1 MQIKKIMTA
10 FTGIAMALSMQ
21 VPVMA
26 EENEDFDAF
35 LMDEFVETME
45 SDYLTL
51 HYAIRNYESM
61 GIEKPEANIGV
72 VDDDYDQAVEDLQE
86 TLDKLE
92 SFDYNSLSVTQQ
104 HDYDAVKFHLEN
116 MIALNKYPLF
126 DFYFDPGEGIIDN
139 LITNLTEFV
148 FYEKSDFEDY
158 LDIVESVPGY
168 VEDALELTKKQAKE
182 GYFLNEVALDSS
194 LDAIDK
200 FVEKTTENPLI
211 VIFEENVDAFE
222 GLSDAERKE
231 YKQRNKELI
240 LNEYIPSYEHAGEV
254 LESLRGSRAY
264 GDAVCDLPDGK
275 EYYAAF
281 ARYKSSTDASV
292 EELVQICED
301 SIDITI
307 GELYTVFRKYKN
319 VDEEEYMDE
328 MEPEEILSFLQNHL
342 DDYPE
347 GPEVTFKASYL
358 DPSIAN
364 DSIVAYYMEPPLD
377 DLKNNVIKINGD
389 NVNDTN
395 EMYTTLAHEG
405 FPGHLYQI
413 TWYLNT
419 NPNMVRTQLSLI
431 GYTEGWAMYAEDQ
444 SWKLSS
450 LSEGAAEINR
460 IYTNLNYVLDA
471 YADLVV
477 NGLGWSANDLEKKM
491 VELGLNSG
499 LGETFYEFVTENPG
513 QILPYGV
520 GLAQFLRL
528 RALAEASLGDRFD
541 VKEFNEVLLTYGD
554 RPFDIVEEDVNSWLK
569 GNPEAKD
576 PDTIQPEHNTTPFN
590 NNTSSSKYTYMGI
603 AAGVFCLIIIAL
615 LLRSRKGKAD
625 RF

>member
-35 LMDEFVETME
+35 LTDEFVEAME
-45 SDYLTL
+45 SDYLTM
-51 HYAIRNYESM
+51 HFTIRDYNSL
-61 GIEKPEANIGV
+61 GIEKPEAIIGT
-72 VDDDYDQAVEDLQE
+72 VDDDYDQAIEDLQE

-92 SFDYNSLSVTQQ
+92 SFDYNTLSATQQ
-104 HDYDAVKFHLEN
+104 HDYDALKFHLEN
-116 MIALNKYPLF
+116 MITLNKYPLF
-126 DFYFDPGEGIIDN
+126 DFYFAPGDGIIDA
-139 LITNLTEFV
+139 LTTNLTEFI

-168 VEDALELTKKQAKE
+168 IDEALEMTKKQAAE
-182 GYFLNEVALDSS
+182 GYFLNETALDST
-194 LDAIDK
+194 LEGIDK
-200 FVEKTTENPLI
+200 FVEKTTDNPLI
-211 VIFEENVDAFE
+211 VIFDENVDAFA
-222 GLSDAERKE
+222 GLSDAEKQD
-231 YKQRNKELI
+231 YKQRNKDLI
-240 LNEYIPSYEHAGEV
+240 LNQYIPSYAHAGDV
-254 LESLRGSRAY
+254 LESLRGSRTY

-275 EYYAAF
+275 EYYAAL
-281 ARYKSSTDASV
+281 AKYKSSTDASL

-301 SIDITI
+301 YLDLSI
-307 GELYTVFRKYKN
+307 GELYSAYMKYKN

-328 MEPEEILSFLQNHL
+328 MDPEEILAFLQNHL
-342 DDYPE
+342 DDYPK

-419 NPNMVRTQLSLI
+419 NPNMVRTQLNMI

-444 SWKLSS
+444 TWHLSS

-471 YADLVV
+471 YADLAV
-477 NGLGWSANDLEKKM
+477 NGLGWSADDLEKKM

-499 LGETFYEFVTENPG
+499 LGQTLYEFVTENPG

-520 GLAQFLRL
+520 GLAQFMRI
-528 RALAEASLGDRFD
+528 RSVAEASLGDRFD

-554 RPFDIVEEDVNSWLK
+554 RPFDAVEADVNRWLK
-569 GNPEAKD
+569 GIPEAKD
-576 PDTIQPEHNTTPFN
+576 PETVQPEHTTPA
-590 NNTSSSKYTYMGI
+590 NNTSSSNKYMYMGI
-603 AAGVFCLIIIAL
+603 GAGVLCLIVIAL
-615 LLRSRKGKAD
+615 LLRSRTGKAD

>member
-35 LMDEFVETME
+35 LTDEFVEAME
-45 SDYLTL
+45 SDYLTM
-51 HYAIRNYESM
+51 HFTIRDYNSL
-61 GIEKPEANIGV
+61 GIEKPEAIIGT
-72 VDDDYDQAVEDLQE
+72 VDDDYDQTIEDLQE

-92 SFDYNSLSVTQQ
+92 SFDYNTLSATQQ
-104 HDYDAVKFHLEN
+104 HDYDALKFHLEN
-116 MIALNKYPLF
+116 MITLNKYPLF
-126 DFYFDPGEGIIDN
+126 DFYFAPGDGIIDA
-139 LITNLTEFV
+139 LTTNLTEFI

-168 VEDALELTKKQAKE
+168 IDEALEMTKKQAAE
-182 GYFLNEVALDSS
+182 GYFLNETALDST
-194 LDAIDK
+194 LEGIDK
-200 FVEKTTENPLI
+200 FVEKTTDNPLI
-211 VIFEENVDAFE
+211 VIFDENVDAFA
-222 GLSDAERKE
+222 GLSDAEKQD
-231 YKQRNKELI
+231 YKQRNKDLI
-240 LNEYIPSYEHAGEV
+240 LNQYIPSYAHAGDV
-254 LESLRGSRAY
+254 LESLRGSRTY

-275 EYYAAF
+275 EYYATLAK
-281 ARYKSSTDASV
+281 YKSSTDASL

-301 SIDITI
+301 YLDLSI
-307 GELYTVFRKYKN
+307 GELYSAYMKYKN

-328 MEPEEILSFLQNHL
+328 MDPEEILAFLQNHL
-342 DDYPE
+342 DDYPK

-419 NPNMVRTQLSLI
+419 NPNMVRTQLNMI

-444 SWKLSS
+444 TWHLSS

-471 YADLVV
+471 YADLAV
-477 NGLGWSANDLEKKM
+477 NGLGWSADDLEKKM

-499 LGETFYEFVTENPG
+499 LGQTLYEFVTENPG

-520 GLAQFLRL
+520 GLAQFMRI
-528 RALAEASLGDRFD
+528 RSVAEASLGDRFD

-554 RPFDIVEEDVNSWLK
+554 RPFDAVEADVNRWLK
-569 GNPEAKD
+569 GIPEAKD
-576 PDTIQPEHNTTPFN
+576 PETVQPEHTTPA
-590 NNTSSSKYTYMGI
+590 NNTSSSNKYMYMGI
-603 AAGVFCLIIIAL
+603 GAGVLCLIVIAL
-615 LLRSRKGKAD
+615 LLRSRTGKAD

>member
-35 LMDEFVETME
+35 LTDEFVEAME
-45 SDYLTL
+45 SDYLTM
-51 HYAIRNYESM
+51 HFTIRDYNSL
-61 GIEKPEANIGV
+61 GIEKPEAIIGT
-72 VDDDYDQAVEDLQE
+72 VDDDYDQTIEDLQE

-92 SFDYNSLSVTQQ
+92 SFDYNTLSATQQ
-104 HDYDAVKFHLEN
+104 HDYDALKFHLEN
-116 MIALNKYPLF
+116 MITLNKYPLF
-126 DFYFDPGEGIIDN
+126 DFYFAPGDGIIDA
-139 LITNLTEFV
+139 LTTNLTEFI

-168 VEDALELTKKQAKE
+168 IDEALEMTKKQAAE
-182 GYFLNEVALDSS
+182 GYFLNETALDST
-194 LDAIDK
+194 LEGIDK
-200 FVEKTTENPLI
+200 FVEKTTDNPLI
-211 VIFEENVDAFE
+211 VIFDENVDAFA
-222 GLSDAERKE
+222 GLSDAEKQD
-231 YKQRNKELI
+231 YKQRNKDLI
-240 LNEYIPSYEHAGEV
+240 LNQYIPSYAHAGDV
-254 LESLRGSRAY
+254 LESLRGSRTY

-275 EYYAAF
+275 EYYATLAK
-281 ARYKSSTDASV
+281 YKSSTDASL

-301 SIDITI
+301 YLDLSI
-307 GELYTVFRKYKN
+307 GELYSAYMKYKN

-328 MEPEEILSFLQNHL
+328 MEPEEILAFLQNHL
-342 DDYPE
+342 DDYPK

-419 NPNMVRTQLSLI
+419 NPNMVRTQLNMI

-444 SWKLSS
+444 TWHLSS

-471 YADLVV
+471 YADLAV
-477 NGLGWSANDLEKKM
+477 NGLGWSADDLEKKM

-499 LGETFYEFVTENPG
+499 LGQTLYEFVTENPG

-520 GLAQFLRL
+520 GLAQFMRI
-528 RALAEASLGDRFD
+528 RSVAEASLGDRFD

-554 RPFDIVEEDVNSWLK
+554 RPFDAVEADVNRWLK
-569 GNPEAKD
+569 GIPEAKD
-576 PDTIQPEHNTTPFN
+576 PETVQPEHTTPA
-590 NNTSSSKYTYMGI
+590 NNTSSSNKYMYMGI
-603 AAGVFCLIIIAL
+603 GAGVLCLIVIAL
-615 LLRSRKGKAD
+615 LLRSRTGKAD

>member
-10 FTGIAMALSMQ
+10 FTGIAIALSMQ

-35 LMDEFVETME
+35 LTDEFVEAME
-45 SDYLTL
+45 SDYLTM
-51 HYAIRNYESM
+51 HFTIRDYNSL
-61 GIEKPEANIGV
+61 GIEKPEAIIGT
-72 VDDDYDQAVEDLQE
+72 VDGDYDQTIEDLQE

-92 SFDYNSLSVTQQ
+92 SFDYNSLSATQQ
-104 HDYDAVKFHLEN
+104 HDYDALKFHLEN
-116 MIALNKYPLF
+116 MITLNKYPLF
-126 DFYFDPGEGIIDN
+126 DFYFAPGDGIIDA
-139 LITNLTEFV
+139 LTTNLTEFI

-168 VEDALELTKKQAKE
+168 IDEALEMTKKQAAE
-182 GYFLNEVALDSS
+182 GYFLNETALDST
-194 LDAIDK
+194 LEGIDK
-200 FVEKTTENPLI
+200 FVEKTTDNPLI
-211 VIFEENVDAFE
+211 VIFDENVDAFA
-222 GLSDAERKE
+222 GLSDAEKQD
-231 YKQRNKELI
+231 YKQRNKDLI
-240 LNEYIPSYEHAGEV
+240 LNQYIPSYAHAGDV
-254 LESLRGSRAY
+254 LESLRGSRTY

-275 EYYAAF
+275 EYYAAL
-281 ARYKSSTDASV
+281 ARYKSSTDASL

-301 SIDITI
+301 YLDLSI
-307 GELYTVFRKYKN
+307 GELYSAYMKYKN

-328 MEPEEILSFLQNHL
+328 MEPEEILAFLQNHL
-342 DDYPE
+342 DDYPN

-419 NPNMVRTQLSLI
+419 NPNMVRTQLNMI

-444 SWKLSS
+444 TWHLSS

-471 YADLVV
+471 YADLAV
-477 NGLGWSANDLEKKM
+477 NGLGWSADDLEKKM

-499 LGETFYEFVTENPG
+499 LGQTLYEFVTENPG

-520 GLAQFLRL
+520 GLAQFMRI
-528 RALAEASLGDRFD
+528 RSVAEASLGDRFD
-541 VKEFNEVLLTYGD
+541 VREFNEVLLTYGD
-554 RPFDIVEEDVNSWLK
+554 RPFDAVEADVNRWLK
-569 GNPEAKD
+569 GIPEAKD
-576 PDTIQPEHNTTPFN
+576 PETVQPEHTTPA
-590 NNTSSSKYTYMGI
+590 NNTSSSNKYMYMGI
-603 AAGVFCLIIIAL
+603 GAGVLCLIVIAL
-615 LLRSRKGKAD
+615 LLRSRTGKAD

>member
-35 LMDEFVETME
+35 LTDEFVEAME
-45 SDYLTL
+45 SDYLTM
-51 HYAIRNYESM
+51 HFTIRDYNSL
-61 GIEKPEANIGV
+61 GIEKPEAIIGT
-72 VDDDYDQAVEDLQE
+72 VDDDYDQTIEDLQE

-92 SFDYNSLSVTQQ
+92 SFDYNTLSATQQ
-104 HDYDAVKFHLEN
+104 HDYDALKFHLEN
-116 MIALNKYPLF
+116 MITLNKYPLF
-126 DFYFDPGEGIIDN
+126 DFYFAPGDGIIDA
-139 LITNLTEFV
+139 LTTNLTEFI

-168 VEDALELTKKQAKE
+168 IDEALEMTKKQAAE
-182 GYFLNEVALDSS
+182 GYFLNETALDST
-194 LDAIDK
+194 LEGIDK
-200 FVEKTTENPLI
+200 FVEKTTDNPLI
-211 VIFEENVDAFE
+211 VIFDENVDAFA
-222 GLSDAERKE
+222 GLSDAEKQD
-231 YKQRNKELI
+231 YKQRNKDLI
-240 LNEYIPSYEHAGEV
+240 LNQYIPSYAHAGDV
-254 LESLRGSRAY
+254 LESLRGSRTY

-275 EYYAAF
+275 EYYAAL
-281 ARYKSSTDASV
+281 AKYKSSTDASL

-301 SIDITI
+301 YLDLSI
-307 GELYTVFRKYKN
+307 GELYSAYMKYKN

-328 MEPEEILSFLQNHL
+328 MDPEEILAFLQNHL
-342 DDYPE
+342 DDYPK

-419 NPNMVRTQLSLI
+419 NPNMVRTQLNMI

-444 SWKLSS
+444 TWHLSS

-471 YADLVV
+471 YADLAV
-477 NGLGWSANDLEKKM
+477 NGLGWSADDLEKKM

-499 LGETFYEFVTENPG
+499 LGQTLYEFVTENPG

-520 GLAQFLRL
+520 GLAQFMRI
-528 RALAEASLGDRFD
+528 RSVAEASLGDRFD

-554 RPFDIVEEDVNSWLK
+554 RPFDAVEADVNRWLK
-569 GNPEAKD
+569 GIPEAKD
-576 PDTIQPEHNTTPFN
+576 PETVQPEHTTPA
-590 NNTSSSKYTYMGI
+590 NNTSSSNKYMYMGI
-603 AAGVFCLIIIAL
+603 GAGVLCLIVIAL
-615 LLRSRKGKAD
+615 LLRSRTGKAD

>member
-35 LMDEFVETME
+35 LTDEFVEAME
-45 SDYLTL
+45 SDYLTM
-51 HYAIRNYESM
+51 HFTIRDYNSL
-61 GIEKPEANIGV
+61 GIEKPEAIIGT
-72 VDDDYDQAVEDLQE
+72 VDDDYDQAIEDLQE

-92 SFDYNSLSVTQQ
+92 SFDYNALSATQQ
-104 HDYDAVKFHLEN
+104 HDYDALKFHLEN
-116 MIALNKYPLF
+116 MITLNKYPLF
-126 DFYFDPGEGIIDN
+126 DFYFAPGDGIIDA
-139 LITNLTEFV
+139 LTTNLTEFI

-168 VEDALELTKKQAKE
+168 IDEALEMTKKQAAE
-182 GYFLNEVALDSS
+182 GYFLNETALDST
-194 LDAIDK
+194 LEGIDK
-200 FVEKTTENPLI
+200 FVEKTTDNPLI
-211 VIFEENVDAFE
+211 VIFDENVDAFA
-222 GLSDAERKE
+222 GLSDAEKQD
-231 YKQRNKELI
+231 YKQRNKDLI
-240 LNEYIPSYEHAGEV
+240 LNQYIPSYVHAGDV
-254 LESLRGSRAY
+254 LESLRGSRTS

-275 EYYAAF
+275 EYYAAL
-281 ARYKSSTDASV
+281 AKYKSSTDASL

-301 SIDITI
+301 YLDLSI
-307 GELYTVFRKYKN
+307 GELYSAYMKYKN

-328 MEPEEILSFLQNHL
+328 MDPEEILAFLQNHL
-342 DDYPE
+342 DDYPK

-419 NPNMVRTQLSLI
+419 NPNMVRTQLNMI

-444 SWKLSS
+444 TWHLSS

-471 YADLVV
+471 YADLAV
-477 NGLGWSANDLEKKM
+477 NGLGWSADDLEKKM

-499 LGETFYEFVTENPG
+499 LGQTLYEFVTENPG

-520 GLAQFLRL
+520 GLAQFMRI
-528 RALAEASLGDRFD
+528 RSVAEASLGDRFD

-554 RPFDIVEEDVNSWLK
+554 RPFDAVEADVNRWLK
-569 GNPEAKD
+569 GIPEAKD
-576 PDTIQPEHNTTPFN
+576 PETVQPEHTTPA
-590 NNTSSSKYTYMGI
+590 NNTSSSNKYMYMGI
-603 AAGVFCLIIIAL
+603 GAGVLCLIVIAL
-615 LLRSRKGKAD
+615 LLRSRTGKAD